1 MLQSEQISEGGNT
14 MFKTRITELFGVKYP
29 IIQGGMLWIS
39 RAELVAAVSNAG
51 GLGILTA
58 FTFPTPQK
66 LDTEIKKTRA
76 LTDKPFGVNVTLL
89 PTLRPVDIN
98 GYLNTVIDSGV
109 KIVETAGR
117 SPEPYME
124 RLKAAGVKVIHK
136 CTAVRFARTA
146 ERIGCD
152 AVSIDGFECA
162 GHPGEED
169 VTSLILIPLT
179 ADAVKIPVIAS
190 GGFGD
195 GRGLVAALTLGAEAI
210 NMGTRFLATKEAPGH
225 PKVKE
230 LLIATSERDTVLLLR
245 SFRNTMRALSNPTA
259 EKVLELEK
267 QGADI
272 HGLER
277 LISGSE
283 GLKMLESG
291 DVDNGLLSV
300 GQIVGLVHDIPTVK
314 ELIDRI
320 IKEAEEVVS
329 NLAAPGIFKP
339 LRKPTTVANKQ

>member
-1 MLQSEQISEGGNT
+1 
-14 MFKTRITELFGVKYP
+14 MFKTRVTELFGIKYP
-29 IIQGGMLWIS
+29 IVQGGMMWVS
-39 RAELVAAVSNAG
+39 RPELASAVSNAG
-51 GLGILTA
+51 GLGIITA
-58 FTFPTPQK
+58 FTFPNPAELATG
-66 LDTEIKKTRA
+66 IKKTKD
-76 LTDKPFGVNVTLL
+76 LTDKPFGVNITLL
-89 PTLRPVDIN
+89 PTLRPVDID
-98 GYLNTVIDSGV
+98 GYLETVINSGI

-124 RLKAAGVKVIHK
+124 RLKGAGIKVIHK

-146 ERIGCD
+146 QRIGCD

-169 VTSLILIPLT
+169 VTSLVLIPLT

-195 GRGLVAALTLGAEAI
+195 GRGLVAALALGAEAI

-230 LLIATSERDTVLLLR
+230 LLIAASERDTVLLLR

-272 HGLER
+272 HRLER
-277 LISGSE
+277 FISGSE
-283 GLKMLESG
+283 GLKLLESG

-314 ELIDRI
+314 ELIGRI

-329 NLAAPGIFKP
+329 SIAA
-339 LRKPTTVANKQ
+339 R

>member
-1 MLQSEQISEGGNT
+1 
-14 MFKTRITELFGVKYP
+14 MFTTRITELFGIKHP
-29 IIQGGMLWIS
+29 IIQGGMMWIS

-58 FTFPTPQK
+58 FTFPTVEE
-66 LDTEIKKTRA
+66 LAAEIEKTRQ
-76 LTDKPFGVNVTLL
+76 LTDRPFGVNITLL
-89 PTLRPVDIN
+89 PTLRPVDID
-98 GYLNTVIDSGV
+98 GYLDTVISSGV
-109 KIVETAGR
+109 RIVETAGR

-146 ERIGCD
+146 QRIGCD

-169 VTSLILIPLT
+169 VTSLVLIPLT
-179 ADAVKIPVIAS
+179 VDAVDIPVIAS

-195 GRGLVAALTLGAEAI
+195 GRGLVAALALGAEAV
-210 NMGTRFLATKEAPGH
+210 NMGTRFMATKEAPGH
-225 PKVKE
+225 ARVKE
-230 LLIATSERDTVLLLR
+230 LLLTASERDTVLLLR
-245 SFRNTMRALSNPTA
+245 SFRNTMRMLKNPTA

-272 HGLER
+272 HQLES
-277 LISGSE
+277 LISGRA

-291 DVDNGLLSV
+291 DVDSGLLSV
-300 GQIVGLVHDIPTVK
+300 GQVVGLIHEIPTVK
-314 ELIDRI
+314 ELIDKI
-320 IKEAEEVVS
+320 IKEAEEVAS
-329 NLAAPGIFKP
+329 RIAASGLFKP
-339 LRKPTTVANKQ
+339 LRSPADITK

>member
-1 MLQSEQISEGGNT
+1 MI
-14 MFKTRITELFGVKYP
+14 KTRITELLGIKYP
-29 IIQGGMLWIS
+29 IIQGGMMWIS

-51 GLGILTA
+51 GLGIITA
-58 FTFPTPQK
+58 FTFPTPDE
-66 LDTEIKKTRA
+66 LAAEIKKTKE

-89 PTLRPVDIN
+89 PTLRPVDID
-98 GYLNTVIDSGV
+98 GYFNAVIDAGI

-117 SPEPYME
+117 SPEQYME
-124 RLKAAGVKVIHK
+124 RIKAAGIKVIHK

-146 ERIGCD
+146 QRIGCD

-179 ADAVKIPVIAS
+179 ADAVEIPVIAS

-195 GRGLVAALTLGAEAI
+195 GRGLVAALALGAEAV
-210 NMGTRFLATKEAPGH
+210 NMGTRFMATKEAPGH

-230 LLIATSERDTVLLLR
+230 WLVQASERDTLLLLR
-245 SFRNTMRALSNPTA
+245 SLRNTMRALKNPTS
-259 EKVLELEK
+259 EKVFELEK

-272 HGLER
+272 HQLES
-277 LISGSE
+277 LISGR
-283 GLKMLESG
+283 GGRNLLETG
-291 DVDNGLLSV
+291 DIENGLLSA
-300 GQIVGLVHDIPTVK
+300 GQVVGLVHEIPTVK

-320 IKEAEEVVS
+320 VKEAEEVS
-329 NLAAPGIFKP
+329 SHLGDKGIFKP
-339 LRKPTTVANKQ
+339 LRKPFVPSTK